1 MKTEGNIVTVVT
13 CTYNRSKLIGS
24 LYDSLL
30 KQTDKKCR
38 VVTDICKRID
48 SGIFPF
54 MGILNQN
61 KRNTKQNQHDRYHL
75 VIVKMFLHPV
85 IRKNTDHRCRNGRN
99 QNMKPQFKN
108 ICFDPCAR
116 SPFCQRCYIVFSS
129 KRPDLAPEQNNDRK
143 NRSQLDHDLEQLYGE
158 KGHLPHYYNFKVN

>member
-1 MKTEGNIVTVVT
+1 
-13 CTYNRSKLIGS
+13 
-24 LYDSLL
+24 
-30 KQTDKKCR
+30 
-38 VVTDICKRID
+38 
-48 SGIFPF
+48 

-143 NRSQLDHDLEQLYGE
+143 NRSQLDHDLEHAVKFITYFQFDHFIQQNQMPGTADGKPL
-158 KGHLPHYYNFKVN
+158 GHAFHNSK